1 MLCATFCIIV
11 PDFVNLVNF
20 YISIKM
26 RKMRYLCKSST
37 DRHKIYVGL
46 ITQNVSLVWPTV
58 KNFNFR
64 IAIWRTAYIWKINKL
79 QYLMMMQNGSL
90 KCISR
95 PPSWIFKI
103 KLSMGGALETV
114 LHHRARFCGDRSNC
128 CKDIA
133 IFRVFQLK
141 CKNSLDDHTSYGL
154 CITCQPGCFVFRL
167 FRLASAICFL
177 GIFESK
183 AIYHI
188 QHKLTI
194 LSL

>member
-46 ITQNVSLVWPTV
+46 ITQNVSLVWLTV

-64 IAIWRTAYIWKINKL
+64 IAIWRTAYIWKISKL

-103 KLSMGGALETV
+103 KLSMGGALET
-114 LHHRARFCGDRSNC
+114 RSASSC
-128 CKDIA
+128 QILWRPVELLQRYRY
-133 IFRVFQLK
+133 FSRFQLK

-167 FRLASAICFL
+167 FRLASAIYLL

-188 QHKLTI
+188 QHKLKI